1 MKTTLIEM
9 GKEIGRELG
18 YFFLLRRPKKV
29 VIKIPPKQAP
39 LEEIS
44 LKKETFKSFYSSS

>member
-1 MKTTLIEM
+1 MKTTLKKM

-18 YFFLLRRPKKV
+18 YFFLFRRPKKV
-29 VIKIPPKQAP
+29 VIKIPLKQAP

-44 LKKETFKSFYSSS
+44 FKIETLKSFYSSS